1 MTADDL
7 PAAFDTLPE
16 AWAKLLPG
24 WTLALRAEACARV
37 REVSGDRPIGP
48 PDPFRALRLVAPED
62 VKVVI
67 FGQDPYPTAGHADG
81 LAFSA
86 GHGKPRSLGRIFE
99 VLAQDRP
106 GFTPPAVWKLDAWAA
121 QGVLLLNPALT
132 VEIGVTASH
141 LKVGWQALTIQ
152 IVEALCEKSAP
163 PIFLLWGSKAQSFFA
178 RAKRAAGA
186 PRVLVARHPSYDIKR
201 EFMKGGSHF
210 VATQDVVDWWAFDR
224 AAPDSDIV

>member
-7 PAAFDTLPE
+7 PAAFDTLPA
-16 AWAKLLPG
+16 AWAKVLPG
-24 WTLALRAEACARV
+24 WTPALRAAVCARV
-37 REVSGDRPIGP
+37 REVSADRPIGP
-48 PDPFRALRLVAPED
+48 ADPFRALRLVAPEA

-86 GHGKPRSLGRIFE
+86 GQGRPRSLGRIFE

-106 GFTPPAVWKLDAWAA
+106 GFNAPAVWKLDPWAK

-152 IVEALCEKSAP
+152 IVEALCERDVP
-163 PIFLLWGSKAQSFFA
+163 PVFLLWGSKAQSFFA
-178 RAKRAAGA
+178 KAALGAVA
-186 PRVLVARHPSYDIKR
+186 PRVLIARHPSYDIKR
-201 EFMKGGSHF
+201 EFMKDGSHF
-210 VATQDVVDWWAFDR
+210 VATQDVVDWWAFDQ
-224 AAPDSDIV
+224 AAADSDIV

>member
-7 PAAFDTLPE
+7 PAAFDTLPA
-16 AWAKLLPG
+16 AWAEVLPG
-24 WTLALRAEACARV
+24 WTPALRVDVCRRV
-37 REVSGDRPIGP
+37 AEVSGSRPIGP
-48 PDPFRALRLVAPED
+48 PDPFRALRLVAPGD

-86 GHGKPRSLGRIFE
+86 GQGKPRSLGRIFE

-106 GFTPPAVWKLDAWAA
+106 GFTPPAVWKLDPWAA

-141 LKVGWQALTIQ
+141 LKVGWQALTTQ
-152 IVEALCEKSAP
+152 IVEVLCRQSSP
-163 PIFLLWGSKAQSFFA
+163 PVFLLWGSKAQAFFA
-178 RAKRAAGA
+178 RAKPPEAL
-186 PRVLVARHPSYDIKR
+186 PRVLVDRHPSYDIKR
-201 EFMKGGSHF
+201 EFMKDGSHF
-210 VATQDVVDWWAFDR
+210 VATQDVVDWWAFDQ

>member
-7 PAAFDTLPE
+7 SAAFDRLPE

-24 WTLALRAEACARV
+24 WAPVLRAGVCERV

-48 PDPFRALRLVAPED
+48 PDPFRALRLVAPDD

-67 FGQDPYPTAGHADG
+67 LGQDPYPTAGHADG

-86 GHGKPRSLGRIFE
+86 GQGRPRSLGRIFE

-106 GFTPPAVWKLDAWAA
+106 GFEPPMRWRLDAWAA

-132 VEIGVTASH
+132 VEIGVTGSH
-141 LKVGWQALTIQ
+141 LRVGWQALTIQ
-152 IVEALCEKSAP
+152 IVEVLCEFHSP
-163 PIFLLWGSKAQSFFA
+163 PVFLLWGSKAQAFFA
-178 RAKRAAGA
+178 RAQPAKVT

-201 EFMKGGSHF
+201 EFMKDSSHF
-210 VATQDVVDWWAFDR
+210 VATQDVVDWWAFGQ
-224 AAPDSDIV
+224 AAADSDIV

>member
-16 AWAKLLPG
+16 AWAKVLPG
-24 WTLALRAEACARV
+24 WTPALRAAVCERV
-37 REVSGDRPIGP
+37 CEVSGDRPIGP
-48 PDPFRALRLVAPED
+48 PDPFRALRLVAPD
-62 VKVVI
+62 QVKVVI

-86 GHGKPRSLGRIFE
+86 GQGKPRSLGRIFE
-99 VLAQDRP
+99 MLAQDRP

-141 LKVGWQALTIQ
+141 LKVGWQALTTK
-152 IVEALCEKSAP
+152 IVEVLCAQRTP
-163 PIFLLWGSKAQSFFA
+163 PVFLLWGSNAQSFFA
-178 RAKRAAGA
+178 RAKPGVLA
-186 PRVLVARHPSYDIKR
+186 PRVLTARHPSYDIKR
-201 EFMKGGSHF
+201 EFMKDGSHF
-210 VATQDVVDWWAFDR
+210 VATQDVVDWWAFDSTS
-224 AAPDSDIV
+224 PDSDIV